1 MKQDINEDKLDTARF
16 TIVIPME
23 LSIRLDMAREKSKL
37 TKSTWIADAILE
49 KLDSTEKETTKLEEI
64 KNELDEIKLLLLN
77 K

>member
-49 KLDSTEKETTKLEEI
+49 KLDSTEKKQQNQKRL
-64 KNELDEIKLLLLN
+64 KMSQMK
-77 K
+77 

>member
-37 TKSTWIADAILE
+37 TKSTWITDAISE

-64 KNELDEIKLLLLN
+64 KNELDEIKRLLLS